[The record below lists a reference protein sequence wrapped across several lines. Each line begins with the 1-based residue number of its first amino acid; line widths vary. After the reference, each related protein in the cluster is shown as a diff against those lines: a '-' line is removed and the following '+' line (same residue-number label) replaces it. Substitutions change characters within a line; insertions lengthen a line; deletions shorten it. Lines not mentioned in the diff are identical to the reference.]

1 MHSDMLIEDGHSI
14 AHGYNLADLDRLA
27 RVALTRA
34 RGYSGYVLDRY
45 QAAWSGIAEALC
57 LAEEPPA
64 PGDLI
69 TAGWQAVNDH
79 AHLNNLAWGLAG
91 HEDRRP
97 AFVRYWTPTDVTPI
111 EDRITDAAALWQ
123 ILPCLTDRQYQA
135 LVALAATEDY
145 DLAAAAMG
153 LSRSGYATTVKRAR
167 EAFLALWHEGEQPSK
182 IWRRDQRRGRTSS
195 TWRRI
200 TASEL
205 DTIRDRIA
213 AGVPQRIIAA
223 EYGVHTSTIS
233 GLLRG
238 SIRPAPD
245 TCA

>member
-1 MHSDMLIEDGHSI
+1 MNEHCHNI
-14 AHGYNLADLDRLA
+14 AYGYNLADLDRLA
-27 RVALTRA
+27 RIALTRA
-34 RGYSGYVLDRY
+34 RGYSGYILDRY

-57 LAEEPPA
+57 IADEAPE

-79 AHLNNLAWGLAG
+79 AHRNNLAWGLAG
-91 HEDRRP
+91 HDERRP
-97 AFVRYWTPTDVTPI
+97 AFVRYWTPTDPI
-111 EDRITDAAALWQ
+111 PVEDRVVEAAALWE
-123 ILPCLTDRQYQA
+123 ILPELTERQRRA
-135 LVALAATEDY
+135 ITVLATTEDY
-145 DLAAAAMG
+145 ALSAAAMG

-167 EAFLALWHEGEQPSK
+167 EAFLVLWHEGEQPSK

-205 DTIRDRIA
+205 DTIRDQIA
-213 AGVPQRIIAA
+213 AGVPQRTIAA
-223 EYGVHTSTIS
+223 EYGVHISTIS